1 MSSPTGN
8 VAPIGG
14 ALTMAKTPEEL
25 EQIHEHNRKV
35 LRELQFDSAKWL
47 PVPRAI
53 HELVPVVG
61 HILHAA
67 AELFKLMRSG
77 AIPTA
82 TRSRWPFITRYP
94 PPADW
99 DAVPPESLLQDF
111 REITGGDGNVVRCW
125 DYVDLQYFNTWLSTL
140 AEPTTPKQ
148 RTPLEQRRAA
158 FERALQQDT
167 SPQRQVA
174 RAILKKKNPG
184 EYFHKS
190 PAVLLKQVQN
200 EKTWKAE
207 CEAQGFDPT
216 EVKPPGRETISRMTG
231 QRED

>member
-1 MSSPTGN
+1 
-8 VAPIGG
+8 
-14 ALTMAKTPEEL
+14 MAKTPEEL
-25 EQIHEHNRKV
+25 EQIREHNRKV

-53 HELVPVVG
+53 LELLVPVVG
-61 HILHAA
+61 HILQAA

-82 TRSRWPFITRYP
+82 TRSVRLRDGLVTSHLITCYP

-111 REITGGDGNVVRCW
+111 REISEGDGNVVRCW

-148 RTPLEQRRAA
+148 RTPLERRRAA